1 MRRFFKKCNTESNI
15 KFEPNETEKVNKAQ
29 PLIVDGLTQEMTF
42 FHDEFQVDDK
52 STQLTLSVRSMSTGK
67 TVGKLHFNFGDNVLA
82 HRISNNSIVTTIE
95 DIILEFMD
103 NNPDYVAGAPI
114 LMTESEFLDWY
125 IKTYRETNCQNI
137 VHFFVYS
144 VEYYYEFILNALP
157 EITFIKNED

>member
-1 MRRFFKKCNTESNI
+1 MKSFFQKRNIENNI
-15 KFEPNETEKVNKAQ
+15 KIEPNETVNKAK
-29 PLIVDGLTQEMTF
+29 PLIIDGLTREMTF

>member
-1 MRRFFKKCNTESNI
+1 MKSFFQKRNIENNI
-15 KFEPNETEKVNKAQ
+15 KIEPNETEKVNKAK
-29 PLIVDGLTQEMTF
+29 PLIIDGLTQIMTF

-137 VHFFVYS
+137 VLFFVYS

>member
-1 MRRFFKKCNTESNI
+1 MRRFFKKRNTESNI
-15 KFEPNETEKVNKAQ
+15 KFETNETEKVNKAKT
-29 PLIVDGLTQEMTF
+29 LIVDGLTREMTF

-137 VHFFVYS
+137 VHFLVYS
-144 VEYYYEFILNALP
+144 LEYYYEFILNALP

>member
-1 MRRFFKKCNTESNI
+1 MKSFFQKRNIENNI
-15 KFEPNETEKVNKAQ
+15 KIEPNETEKVNKAKT
-29 PLIVDGLTQEMTF
+29 LIVDGLTREMTF

-137 VHFFVYS
+137 VHFLVYS
-144 VEYYYEFILNALP
+144 LEYYYEFILNALP